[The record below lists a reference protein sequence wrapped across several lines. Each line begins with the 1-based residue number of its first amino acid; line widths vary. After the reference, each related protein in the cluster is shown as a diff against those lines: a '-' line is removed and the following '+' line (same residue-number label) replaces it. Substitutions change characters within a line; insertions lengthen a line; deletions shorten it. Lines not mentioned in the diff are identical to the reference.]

1 MVFTQVMTPLD
12 ISTNTSTTVAPTSL
26 QSRFFSWLWRHRGSL
41 LFVGL
46 PTLLAMIY
54 YFLIAADLY
63 ASEARIIVRSPSHM
77 QVSGLAGLLQGS
89 GISRAQDDVYA
100 VHDFILSR
108 DAIDALQKKIDL
120 RKVYS
125 RPEADFLSRFPLLP
139 HHDTAEDFYRYYQ
152 RRVDVSFDATSGICS
167 VTVKAFRPEDAK
179 AVADGLLD
187 EAEAL
192 VNRLNQRATANAVR
206 DVQLEVD
213 DLERNA
219 EEAQQDLLT
228 YRNKETLLD
237 PGKTSGAI
245 FETQS
250 KLRGELATART
261 RLAELESSAPGS
273 PQRADLAA
281 QIAAL
286 EQQVGSQGSRL
297 AGGDTS
303 MAPKIREYEML
314 TLRQEFASKE
324 LTSAL
329 GALESARAEARRQQI
344 YIERVVTANRP
355 DKALYPKRLTS
366 ILIIFVS
373 CFLIYSIALLL
384 LAGVNEHAQA

>member
-1 MVFTQVMTPLD
+1 MTSLD
-12 ISTNTSTTVAPTSL
+12 VSTNSSTSL
-26 QSRFFSWLWRHRGSL
+26 APRSTQSRLFAWLWRHRGSL
-41 LFVGL
+41 FFVGL
-46 PTLLAMIY
+46 PTLLAAIY
-54 YFLIAADLY
+54 YLLIAADLY
-63 ASEARIIVRSPSHM
+63 ASEARIIVRSPSHL

-89 GISRAQDDVYA
+89 GLSRASDDVYA

-120 RKVYS
+120 RAIYN
-125 RPEADFLSRFPLLP
+125 RPEADFLARFPRLP
-139 HHDTAEDFYRYYQ
+139 HQDTTEDFYRYYQ
-152 RRVDVSFDATSGICS
+152 SRVDISFDTTSGICS

-179 AVADGLLD
+179 AVADALLD

-192 VNRLNQRATANAVR
+192 VNRLNQRATTNAVH
-206 DVQLEVD
+206 DVQVEVD
-213 DLERNA
+213 DLERRA
-219 EEAQQDLLT
+219 AEAQQDLLA
-228 YRNKETLLD
+228 YRNRETLLD

-261 RLAELESSAPGS
+261 RLAELESSAPSS
-273 PQRADLAA
+273 PQRADLAG

-297 AGGDTS
+297 AGSDSS

-344 YIERVVTANRP
+344 YIEPVVSANLP